1 MAKADDA
8 AAIITVEGLQDLL
21 RAIRA
26 GGYRPIA
33 PTMQNQAI
41 VYDDIESVDDLPRGW
56 TDEQD
61 GGRYRLARRDD
72 DALFG
77 YSVGP
82 QSWKKFLHAP
92 KLRLWTAERDGE
104 TASVTPEPSPS
115 DRLAFVGVRACEIRA
130 IEIQDRV
137 LVGDLYVDPH
147 YKAVRERALIVAVN
161 CGQAGGTCF
170 CVSMQAGPRVQ
181 QGFDIALT
189 ELLGGTEH
197 SFLVEIGSDEGRA
210 LLAQVPHRP
219 ASSREV
225 EAGEAVIEHT
235 ASSMG
240 REMRSDDLNELLMSN
255 LEHPRWDEVATRCLS
270 CTNCTLVCPTCFCT
284 SVEDVSDLSG
294 KRAERWRRWDS
305 CFTMDFSYIHG
316 GSVRASAKS
325 RYRQWMTHK
334 LATWIDQFG
343 SSGCVGCGRC
353 ITWCPVGI
361 DITEEVRAI
370 RGCDTSA
377 GDWP

>member
-1 MAKADDA
+1 MAKADEA

-26 GGYRPIA
+26 GGYRPIG
-33 PTMQNQAI
+33 PTVQNQAI

-104 TASVTPEPSPS
+104 NASVTPEPSPS
-115 DRLAFVGVRACEIRA
+115 DRLAFVGVRACEVRA

-137 LVGDLYVDPH
+137 LIGDLYVDPH
-147 YKAVRERALIVAVN
+147 YKALRERALIVAVN
-161 CGQAGGTCF
+161 CGQAGGACF

-189 ELLGGTEH
+189 ELLDGTEH
-197 SFLVEIGSDEGRA
+197 IFLVEAGSEEGRA
-210 LLAQVPHRP
+210 LLAEIPHRL

-225 EAGEAVIEHT
+225 EAGEAVIERT

-255 LEHPRWDEVATRCLS
+255 LDHPRWDEVATRCLS

-294 KRAERWRRWDS
+294 ERAERWRRWDS